1 MGRRA
6 PDRPERRVGA
16 ELVAG
21 LQLDGAR
28 QFVEEGVSFVARLR
42 PAQARK
48 GQLGRRRAPNCGSP
62 TDEPRLSCTALGCPH
77 RLAAATH
84 AQEPPSDRGSTWP
97 ENHWPPDTNGSRPG
111 AMIAARSVASARDC
125 PEACRFQLRKG
136 CRPALAG
143 CPRCERRGAQPL
155 CGPSRPHFRSKLV
168 SLLRAF
174 PPLILRL
181 ALG

>member
-16 ELVAG
+16 ELMAG

-28 QFVEEGVSFVARLR
+28 QFVDEGVSLVARLR

-48 GQLGRRRAPNCGSP
+48 GQLGSRGAPNCRSP
-62 TDEPRLSCTALGCPH
+62 TDKPRLSRTALGCPH

-97 ENHWPPDTNGSRPG
+97 ETIG
-111 AMIAARSVASARDC
+111 
-125 PEACRFQLRKG
+125 
-136 CRPALAG
+136 
-143 CPRCERRGAQPL
+143 PRTRM
-155 CGPSRPHFRSKLV
+155 
-168 SLLRAF
+168 
-174 PPLILRL
+174 
-181 ALG
+181 

>member
-6 PDRPERRVGA
+6 PDRPERRVSA
-16 ELVAG
+16 ELMAG

-28 QFVEEGVSFVARLR
+28 QFVEEDIPLVARLR

-48 GQLGRRRAPNCGSP
+48 GQLGSRGAPNCGSP
-62 TDEPRLSCTALGCPH
+62 TDEPRLSRTALGCPR

-97 ENHWPPDTNGSRPG
+97 ENHRPPDTEGSRPG

-136 CRPALAG
+136 CRLVLAG
-143 CPRCERRGAQPL
+143 RPLMRTTRSAAALRPLVVAFQVKACQLATAPFHPR
-155 CGPSRPHFRSKLV
+155 S
-168 SLLRAF
+168 
-174 PPLILRL
+174 
-181 ALG
+181 